1 MSGEERKLRVAMAT
15 LGCKVNQYDTATIET
30 ALRERCEIVPFDTG
44 ADVYVVNSCT
54 VTDRADAES
63 RQLARRARRLN
74 PSGRVILTG
83 CFAQTSPQR
92 AALPEVDY
100 VIGVGR
106 LPDLLRAVYDQIP
119 QNDGRILVHDLRR
132 AEQVSTLGA
141 EVFGG
146 QTRAFLKVQ
155 EGCDLFCTFCIVPFA
170 RGRSRSVEPR
180 RVLAELERLAA
191 RGFREVVLTGI
202 HLGGY
207 GKDLTSALTLTDLLE
222 MIAEVS
228 PVPRIRLSSI
238 DPPEINPR
246 LLELVAGSGV
256 FCPHFHVPVQAG
268 ADGVLWRMR
277 RLYDAAMVRDVAAEI
292 TRVLP
297 HAALGTDV
305 IAGFPGESD
314 AEFAAGEALLEA
326 APFSYFHVFPYSR
339 RSGTTAAKL
348 GGHLPPQ
355 TVAARA
361 QALRRVG
368 AAKRRAFAERFVGA
382 DLDVLVETT
391 RDRET
396 GRLVGYSRNYARVL
410 LDGPDTLGNTEVRV
424 RAVARHGD
432 RLLAVRVPA
441 DRAGHERA
449 V

>member
-1 MSGEERKLRVAMAT
+1 MSGEERKLRVALAT
-15 LGCKVNQYDTATIET
+15 LGCKVNQYDTATMET

-119 QNDGRILVHDLRR
+119 QNDGRILVHNLRR

-207 GKDLTSALTLTDLLE
+207 GKDLTPAITLTDLLE

-268 ADGVLWRMR
+268 ADGVLRRMR

-292 TRVLP
+292 TRMLP

-314 AEFAAGEALLEA
+314 AEFADGEALLKA

-348 GGHLPPQ
+348 GSHLRPQ

-361 QALRRVG
+361 RALRRLG
-368 AAKRRAFAERFVGA
+368 AAKRRAFAERFIGA

-432 RLLAVRVPA
+432 RLLAVGAPA